1 KNQLTNIP
9 NLYAIGE
16 CDYQYHGANRLG
28 ANSLLSCIFSGL
40 IVAPGIE
47 SLFKGQKQAASELPS
62 SLFDQARRQHQSR
75 HDALLKRSG
84 GGENPDLIHQEL
96 VDVMT
101 KAANVVRRND
111 QLSAALAKVHELYQ
125 RAKK

>member
-1 KNQLTNIP
+1 IFPAVHYAMGGLWVDYQRTSDGGLQVGSPKNQLTNIS

-47 SLFKGQKQAASELPS
+47 ALLKGQKQSASELAPA
-62 SLFDQARRQHQSR
+62 LFDQAKKQHQSR

-84 GGENPDLIHQEL
+84 GREHPYLINQ
-96 VDVMT
+96 
-101 KAANVVRRND
+101 
-111 QLSAALAKVHELYQ
+111 ALG
-125 RAKK
+125 